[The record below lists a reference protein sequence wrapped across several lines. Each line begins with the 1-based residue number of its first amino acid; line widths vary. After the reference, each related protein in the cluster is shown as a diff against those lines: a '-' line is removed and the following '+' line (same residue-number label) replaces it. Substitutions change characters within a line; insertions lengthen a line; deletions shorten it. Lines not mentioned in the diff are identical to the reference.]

1 MEERR
6 HHIAQA
12 YKHTYE
18 WMLQPQ
24 GRAHEQ
30 WAGFARWARSRDENE
45 KVYWIHG
52 KPGSGKSTLMRFL
65 YETIDGEKHLL
76 PWGQGR
82 PVVKIGHF
90 FWAPG
95 SPTQKSLPGL
105 LRSIL
110 AQMLAYVPSFTSKF
124 VPPNIWR
131 KASKSTDTEI
141 QWVNTD
147 LIQTI
152 LRIMRAET
160 ATTRSETISL
170 TSYTTS
176 SRPPTLNVFQDTFA
190 EASQLRLELLTEKD
204 IRQYIG
210 GVLDAQRRF
219 RQLRQSDP
227 YTAENLAAT
236 IVQRAS
242 GVFLWV
248 RLVVHQLLKA
258 LRDGDRVRELVRRV
272 EDNPDDLD
280 TYFTDL
286 MHSIEPRHRVELL
299 GVVARLLYEE
309 TAFNSLHPL
318 RLLDLLYSEEGRD
331 DFALN
336 RINSGNALD
345 FTDLRNMDFKLDS
358 AL

>member
-110 AQMLAYVPSFTSKF
+110 AP
-124 VPPNIWR
+124 
-131 KASKSTDTEI
+131 
-141 QWVNTD
+141 
-147 LIQTI
+147 
-152 LRIMRAET
+152 